1 MAEIPTNKALSL
13 RKYRIA
19 VIIPAYKVEREIENV
34 LTLLPKY
41 ILYIIVVND
50 ASPDRTGE
58 IVMKAARRDK
68 RIILLT
74 HDRNQGV
81 GGAMVTGF
89 KKAIELEAQLVVK
102 LDGDGQMNPDYIPAL
117 IAPLIQGKADYT
129 KGNRFR
135 DFQALEQMPLIRRI
149 GNTALSFFSKAA
161 TGYWNCFDPTNG
173 YIAIRGD
180 LLRQLPLSKLDPGY
194 YFEISLLSL
203 LYFEN
208 AFIKDIPM
216 PALYRQ
222 ERSNLSIA
230 HTLIDFSLKL
240 PATFFRRILIKYFL
254 NDFSMLSIYLLSGIP
269 LLAFGLVFGIA
280 EWVHYAA
287 LHIPAPT
294 GTVMLATLPVIL
306 GIQVLL
312 SAIGIDLQA
321 TPKAPDLPPIY

>member
-1 MAEIPTNKALSL
+1 MAEISNYKTLSL
-13 RKYRIA
+13 RKYGIA
-19 VIIPAYKVEREIENV
+19 VIIPAYKVEREIETV
-34 LTLLPKY
+34 LTRLPKY
-41 ILYIIVVND
+41 IRTIIVVND

-58 IVMKAARRDK
+58 IVTEAARKDK

-89 KKAIELEAQLVVK
+89 KKAIELEAQIVVK
-102 LDGDGQMNPDYIPAL
+102 VDGDGQMNPDYLPAL
-117 IAPLIQGKADYT
+117 IMPLIQGKADHS
-129 KGNRFR
+129 KGNRFS
-135 DFQALEQMPLIRRI
+135 DFQALGQMPLIRRI
-149 GNTALSFFSKAA
+149 GNTALSFLSKAA

-173 YIAIRGD
+173 YFAIRGD

-203 LYFEN
+203 LYLKN
-208 AFIKDIPM
+208 AFIKDIPI
-216 PALYRQ
+216 PAFYDQ
-222 ERSNLSIA
+222 EKSNLSIA

-240 PATFFRRILIKYFL
+240 PGTFFRRVLIKYFI

-269 LLAFGLVFGIA
+269 LLAFGLIFGIA
-280 EWVHYAA
+280 KWVHYAG

-294 GTVMLATLPVIL
+294 GTVMLPVLL
-306 GIQVLL
+306 GIQILL

-321 TPKAPDLPPIY
+321 TPKEPSLPPNN